1 MNVDVSKRPGGDMTL
16 PPLPRFRFAPSPTG
30 SLHLGSAVSA
40 LLNATLAARDGGVFL
55 VRVEDIDLGRCRE
68 EFVSGIFE
76 DLAWLG
82 LDWPQPVLRQSRHI
96 ARYQLALDAL
106 RRRGLVYPCFATRS
120 EISAAVAG
128 DPNHPRDPDG
138 APLYPGLCKGF
149 SEDEIQHLSEAGT
162 AMCWRLDMERAL
174 NCISEAGGAPLGF
187 TAWDGERTVETVAAR
202 PERWGDVVVA
212 RKDVPT
218 SYHLSVVID
227 DAYQGIS
234 HVVRGLD
241 LAPATDIH
249 ALLQHL
255 LGLPRPVYH
264 HHSLIRDS
272 DGRKLSKSDGSAGIA
287 ALRDAG
293 HSARD
298 VRAMIRERLADP
310 RTISLL
316 GQG

>member
-1 MNVDVSKRPGGDMTL
+1 LSVDDTNQRGADMTMG
-16 PPLPRFRFAPSPTG
+16 PQPRFRFAPSPTG

-40 LLNATLAARDGGVFL
+40 LLNAALATRDGGVFL
-55 VRVEDIDLGRCRE
+55 VRIEDIDLGRCRE

-82 LDWPQPVLRQSRHI
+82 LDWPRPVLRQSRHM

-106 RRRGLVYPCFATRS
+106 RRQGLVYPCFATRS
-120 EISAAVAG
+120 EIAAAVVG

-138 APLYPGLCKGF
+138 SPLYPGLHKG
-149 SEDEIQHLSEAGT
+149 LSEAGARRLSAAGN
-162 AMCWRLDMERAL
+162 AMCWRLDMEGALDRLKRA
-174 NCISEAGGAPLGF
+174 SGEPLSYA
-187 TAWDGERTVETVAAR
+187 AWDGKSVLETVIAR
-202 PERWGDVVVA
+202 PERWGDFVVA

-249 ALLQHL
+249 VLLQHL
-255 LGLPRPVYH
+255 LGLPQPVYH
-264 HHSLIRDS
+264 HHGLICDA
-272 DGRKLSKSDGSAGIA
+272 DGRKLSKSEGGAGIT

-293 HSARD
+293 HSARE
-298 VRAMIRERLADP
+298 VRTIIRERLADAQ
-310 RTISLL
+310 TISLL
-316 GQG
+316 GRD